1 MEKIGSKYRVVNE
14 TTNKT
19 IEKWF
24 VRENEGYYKDERTFI
39 YGSDVDVCYI
49 PIDGFNG
56 IDRIVVRGCDKEAQ
70 YVNSRYSKL
79 LLICIV
85 RNFLEEIDKDDY
97 AQDNK
102 FCTYLTDIMFH
113 ALNGEEPETYLNE
126 LAESSYDVDADYEAF
141 LNS

>member
-1 MEKIGSKYRVVNE
+1 MERIGSKYRLVDE
-14 TTNKT
+14 STNIT

-24 VRENEGYYKDERTFI
+24 IRGKEGYYKDEICFI
-39 YGSDVDVCYI
+39 NSGTDACYI
-49 PIDGFNG
+49 PIVGFNG
-56 IDRIVVRGCDKEAQ
+56 IDRIVVRGCDREQNYAA
-70 YVNSRYSKL
+70 SRYTKPL
-79 LLICIV
+79 LEQIV
-85 RNFLEEIDKDDY
+85 QNFLNEIDKDDY
-97 AQDNK
+97 AQDEK

>member
-1 MEKIGSKYRVVNE
+1 MERIGSKYRLVDE
-14 TTNKT
+14 STNIT

-24 VRENEGYYKDERTFI
+24 IRGKEGYYKYEPTFI
-39 YGSDVDVCYI
+39 DGSDVDVCYI
-49 PIDGFNG
+49 PIVGFNG
-56 IDRIVVRGCDKEAQ
+56 IDRIVVRGCDREQNYAA
-70 YVNSRYSKL
+70 SRYSRL
-79 LLICIV
+79 LLKQIV
-85 RNFLEEIDKDDY
+85 KNFLNEIDKDDY
-97 AQDNK
+97 AQDEK